1 MRRPGSSRRSSALE
15 DRRLA
20 IAVAGADRLE
30 GNGERPVGKLGGARR
45 VRDCRVAVGKLE
57 EALAGSQCLAQLPG
71 ALRERLHP
79 FEGGERE
86 QCERRDQH
94 AIEAPGGMGRDCEGE
109 HCRDRRADDQEP
121 QSVTRALGE
130 RRMPGASDEPGIGVA
145 KPADPLVHAS
155 IDGDLRGAAHRLDE
169 LGGELTAC
177 GGLERPGPPPSAT
190 AAAGTAIPADKQA
203 GCEHDRRGR
212 EDRGGDPDGDRAGH
226 KRDEP
231 RAGAPQVEV
240 LERVD
245 VGDEPRE
252 QVTLPIVAEL
262 RGRERLDGVVHPDAR
277 PPQSAQSQVV
287 RREPLEVPGKGPREA
302 EEPHADDGDG
312 EREHSGTLCG
322 SGDQIARRRHE
333 ADAAEHR
340 RRAERDGERK
350 ALARDLGDARAA
362 GVRSSCRPPL
372 SEDDGLAG
380 LEHDDP
386 VGVPRQLRPVR
397 DEQDGV
403 AVPEP
408 FDGVADELRALRVE
422 VRGRLVEYRRAARRE
437 GTRARARCR
446 RRSPADSGRP
456 PSPTTVS

>member
-1 MRRPGSSRRSSALE
+1 MRVLARDGDRPPHVLLPVVAQVAPGERHPAALGVEEPDEQVRDRRLPGAARPHESDAAARLQPEIGALE

-20 IAVAGADRLE
+20 VAVAGADGLE

-86 QCERRDQH
+86 QCERRNQH
-94 AIEAPGGMGRDCEGE
+94 AVEAPGGMGRDCEGE

-121 QSVTRALGE
+121 QSLTRALGE

-145 KPADPLVHAS
+145 KPADPLLHAS
-155 IDGDLRGAAHRLDE
+155 IDGDLLGAAHRLDE

-177 GGLERPGPPPSAT
+177 SGLDGPGPPLERNGGGRHGDSRH
-190 AAAGTAIPADKQA
+190 KEA
-203 GCEHDRRGR
+203 GCERDRRGR

-231 RAGAPQVEV
+231 RADAAQVKV

-252 QVTLPIVAEL
+252 QVTLPMVAEL

-277 PPQSAQSQVV
+277 LSQSAQSQVV
-287 RREPLEVPGKGPREA
+287 GREPLEVPGKRPREA

-312 EREHSGTLCG
+312 EREHSGMLCG
-322 SGDQIARRRHE
+322 
-333 ADAAEHR
+333 
-340 RRAERDGERK
+340 
-350 ALARDLGDARAA
+350 
-362 GVRSSCRPPL
+362 P
-372 SEDDGLAG
+372 
-380 LEHDDP
+380 
-386 VGVPRQLRPVR
+386 
-397 DEQDGV
+397 
-403 AVPEP
+403 
-408 FDGVADELRALRVE
+408 
-422 VRGRLVEYRRAARRE
+422 
-437 GTRARARCR
+437 
-446 RRSPADSGRP
+446 
-456 PSPTTVS
+456 